1 METVTILKADY
12 DKLIMLVK
20 QLSKRVTELEEEI
33 RLLKNGRNSN
43 TSSTPPS
50 QDIGRS
56 NKNSLRER
64 SGKPSGGQ
72 KGHAAHTLQ
81 KADTPD
87 EIIEHRA
94 NYCRK
99 CGADLNDVVGTKKTE
114 TRQEIEIIMKRRCVE
129 HQIIEKEYPCC
140 KAKNA
145 GDFPNLTTIQT

>member
-1 METVTILKADY
+1 MEGETVRILKADY
-12 DKLIMLVK
+12 DKLIMLVE

-72 KGHAAHTLQ
+72 KGHAGHTLQ
-81 KADTPD
+81 KAELPD
-87 EIIEHRA
+87 
-94 NYCRK
+94 
-99 CGADLNDVVGTKKTE
+99 
-114 TRQEIEIIMKRRCVE
+114 
-129 HQIIEKEYPCC
+129 
-140 KAKNA
+140 
-145 GDFPNLTTIQT
+145 